1 MRVGGH
7 LEKIKKL
14 ENIMLK
20 LDEEEDHETIV
31 ENCVLGAA
39 HCINASLH
47 KLGKLRID
55 KDIKHNLLEGYLK
68 CDGKVQSTFPI
79 ILGKASGFSVR
90 REKAIEEKSLE
101 ISGLMGKIER
111 LRPSHIYDSGRDGN
125 IARIAKESYFKIK
138 KICEVIIGEQ
148 V

>member
-1 MRVGGH
+1 MRIEGH
-7 LEKIKKL
+7 LEKIKRL
-14 ENIMLK
+14 ENTMLK

-55 KDIKHNLLEGYLK
+55 KDIKHNLFEGYLK
-68 CDGKVQSTFPI
+68 
-79 ILGKASGFSVR
+79 
-90 REKAIEEKSLE
+90 REKLLEEKSFE
-101 ISGLMGKIER
+101 VSSLMGKIER
-111 LRPSHIYDSGRDGN
+111 LRPSHIYGSGRDGN
-125 IARIAKESYFKIK
+125 IARIAKNSYFKIK
-138 KICEVIIGEQ
+138 KICGGIIGEQ

>member
-1 MRVGGH
+1 MRIEGH

-14 ENIMLK
+14 ENTMLK

-47 KLGKLRID
+47 RLGKLRID
-55 KDIKHNLLEGYLK
+55 KDIKHNLIEGYLK
-68 CDGKVQSTFPI
+68 
-79 ILGKASGFSVR
+79 
-90 REKAIEEKSLE
+90 REKALEEKSLE

-111 LRPSHIYDSGRDGN
+111 LRPSHIYGSGRDGN

>member
-1 MRVGGH
+1 MRIEGH
-7 LEKIKKL
+7 LDKIKRL
-14 ENIMLK
+14 ENTMLK

-55 KDIKHNLLEGYLK
+55 KDIKHNLIEGYLK
-68 CDGKVQSTFPI
+68 
-79 ILGKASGFSVR
+79 
-90 REKAIEEKSLE
+90 REKVLEEKSFE
-101 ISGLMGKIER
+101 VSGLMGKIER
-111 LRPSHIYDSGRDGN
+111 LRPSHIYGSGRDGN
-125 IARIAKESYFKIK
+125 IARIAKNSYFKIK